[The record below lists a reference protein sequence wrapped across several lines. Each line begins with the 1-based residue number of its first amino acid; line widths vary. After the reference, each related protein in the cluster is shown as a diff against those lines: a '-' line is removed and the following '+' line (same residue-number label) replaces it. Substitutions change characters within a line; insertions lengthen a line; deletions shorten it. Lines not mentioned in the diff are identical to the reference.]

1 MKCLEE
7 FCSEEENKKATG
19 DEIFKA
25 NEILW
30 RYFSKMYIP
39 SIIYSHNP
47 EVQIVHYFIHK
58 RTPTCKCF
66 SAVMHFTIINIIKID
81 SNEIQATT

>member
-1 MKCLEE
+1 MKY
-7 FCSEEENKKATG
+7 SRQMRYYG
-19 DEIFKA
+19 DT
-25 NEILW
+25 
-30 RYFSKMYIP
+30 SQKMYVP

-47 EVQIVHYFIHK
+47 EVQIMHYFIHK

-66 SAVMHFTIINIIKID
+66 SAVMNFTIINIIKID